1 MSKRHLSQQQQRR
14 IKARRQRSEYEADG
28 GDLDTAGLVI
38 ARFGKQVLV
47 EDPAGTTIRCH
58 LRSHLDGL
66 VAGDRVLFN
75 LGDDG
80 LGVVTAQQPRMN
92 ALSRPDARGK
102 VRAVAANIDLMLV
115 VIAPTPEPYRN
126 LIDRYLVAA
135 ELAGIDVALV
145 LNKGDLLTDEHP
157 YRDWLLEYEQLGYTV
172 LTTSDQLSE
181 DAALTD
187 LISGKTLVLV
197 GQSGVGKSSIIGRLL
212 PDLDIKVG
220 ALSESVGKGRHTT
233 TAARVFQLPC
243 GSRLID
249 SPGIREFGLSHIS
262 ASDVANG
269 FREFH
274 DFLGNCEFRDC
285 QHRSEPGCALHHARD
300 NGLVS
305 AARYDSFERILA
317 SLEAN

>member
-14 IKARRQRSEYEADG
+14 IQARRQRSASDAHS
-28 GDLDTAGLVI
+28 DASDTAGLVI

-47 EDPAGTTIRCH
+47 EDPTGTTIRCH
-58 LRSHLDGL
+58 MRSHLDAL
-66 VAGDRVLFN
+66 VAGDKVLFN

-102 VRAVAANIDLMLV
+102 LRAVAANIDLMLV
-115 VIAPTPEPYRN
+115 VIAPTPEPHRN

-135 ELAGIDVALV
+135 EVAGIDAALV
-145 LNKGDLLTDEHP
+145 LNKSDLLTDQHP
-157 YRDWLLEYEQLGYTV
+157 YRDWLLDYQQLGYTV
-172 LTTSDQLSE
+172 LTTSSQQSE
-181 DAALTD
+181 DSALTT
-187 LISGKTLVLV
+187 LIDGKTLVLV
-197 GQSGVGKSSIIGRLL
+197 GQSGVGKSSMIGRLL

-220 ALSESVGKGRHTT
+220 ALSEGVGKGRHTT
-233 TAARVFQLPC
+233 TAARIFQLPC

-262 ASDVANG
+262 ASEVARG

-274 DFLGNCEFRDC
+274 NLLGHCEFRDC

-300 NGLVS
+300 TGLVS
-305 AARYDSFERILA
+305 AARYESFERIIA
-317 SLEAN
+317 SLETS